1 MNNIL
6 QEINTSD
13 SLIEDKVDEY
23 KHLHVDSSLDADLL
37 MIKIDE
43 YEKEIQEVLDLCV
56 AEMEYLK
63 YWKELRINKL
73 TDGLNWYKQ
82 NLEIW
87 MIQSEKKSVNLPHG
101 KAYYR
106 KQPFKVE
113 VVDENQIIKSG
124 FTRITTHVDKKMLMD
139 HFKKTG
145 EVVEG
150 CEMIKPDEKFYVKVN
165 SQYKGDMD
173 G

>member
-1 MNNIL
+1 MDNIL
-6 QEINTSD
+6 QEVNTSD
-13 SLIEDKVDEY
+13 SSIEDKSDEY
-23 KHLHVDSSLDADLL
+23 KNYHIESSLDADLL
-37 MIKIDE
+37 MIKIDG
-43 YEKEIQEVLDLCV
+43 YEKEIQEVLDLYV

-63 YWKELRINKL
+63 YWKEVRVNKL
-73 TDGLNWYKQ
+73 NDALNWYKQ

-87 MIQSEKKSVNLPHG
+87 MIQSEKRSVNLPHG

-113 VVDENQIIKSG
+113 VIDEDQIIKSG
-124 FTRITTHVDKKMLMD
+124 FTRITTHVDKKMLLE

-145 EVVEG
+145 EIVEG
-150 CEMIKPDEKFYVKVN
+150 CEMIKSDEKFYVKVN

>member
-1 MNNIL
+1 MDNIL
-6 QEINTSD
+6 QKVNTSD
-13 SLIEDKVDEY
+13 SSIEDKSDEY
-23 KHLHVDSSLDADLL
+23 KHFHIGSSLDADLL

-43 YEKEIQEVLDLCV
+43 YEKEIREVLDLCV

-63 YWKELRINKL
+63 HWKEVRVNKINDAL
-73 TDGLNWYKQ
+73 TWYKQ

-87 MIQSEKKSVNLPHG
+87 MIQSEKRSVNLPHG
-101 KAYYR
+101 QAYYR

-113 VVDENQIIKSG
+113 VVDKDRIIKSG
-124 FTRITTHVDKKMLMD
+124 FTRITTHVDKKMLLD

-165 SQYKGDMD
+165 SQYKGGMD

>member
-63 YWKELRINKL
+63 YWKKLRINKL
-73 TDGLNWYKQ
+73 TDALNWV
-82 NLEIW
+82 
-87 MIQSEKKSVNLPHG
+87 KKKELKRRV
-101 KAYYR
+101 
-106 KQPFKVE
+106 
-113 VVDENQIIKSG
+113 
-124 FTRITTHVDKKMLMD
+124 
-139 HFKKTG
+139 
-145 EVVEG
+145 
-150 CEMIKPDEKFYVKVN
+150 
-165 SQYKGDMD
+165 
-173 G
+173 